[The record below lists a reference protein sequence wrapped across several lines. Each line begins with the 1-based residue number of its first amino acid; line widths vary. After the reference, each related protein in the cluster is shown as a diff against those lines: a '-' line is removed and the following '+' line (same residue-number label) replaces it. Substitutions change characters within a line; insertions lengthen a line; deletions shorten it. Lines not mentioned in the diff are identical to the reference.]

1 MKTRFLIAAL
11 GCLFLLPRAVAQ
23 TVETVASTDLYEPY
37 AVAVSSSTNVYY
49 FTDSA
54 NSRII
59 RVHPGSAKTTTLA
72 DRLLAGPQGLV
83 FTSAGLVVSESAANR
98 ISLVT
103 LEGEVTTIAGGSRG
117 NANGGGA
124 NAQFNAPAGIA
135 LDAAGNLYVADLKNN
150 SVRKIT
156 PSAQVT
162 TYATG
167 FYEPAAVA
175 VGEGGGLFVADTR
188 NHQIKLIPPG
198 GGAAVA
204 IAGVFRQPGSDDGSG
219 SSATFNNP
227 RGLLWLGG
235 DTGLLVADTG
245 NHTLRRVFQRGGA
258 WRVVTIAGRAGESGL
273 QGGEASDAR
282 FNGPMG
288 LALDLDGQVLVAD
301 LYNNALR
308 VFKRELVAT
317 PEIAPTS
324 GSYSNTVR
332 LTVKSA
338 TAGASFRY
346 TTNGVDPTPSSLLT
360 TESIDL
366 TGGPVAL
373 KLRGYSPDFATSVSV
388 SNNYTFFVSSPLMSP
403 PGGAFT
409 NDLKVS
415 VASATENADLRFT
428 VDGSTPLLSSPKWAD
443 STISSNVL
451 IRVRGFREG
460 FDSSEVLSNRFEFSV
475 ADLEVFPAG
484 GTFTNEGAIIVR
496 SATEGIDI
504 RYTSDGSVPTL
515 ASEKWTN
522 RSVFNGPLQLRA
534 FKPGYTPSTAVS
546 NLFRFVV
553 SDPIINPSGF
563 TSNDVVSVTISS
575 ATKGAKFYYTTDGS
589 DPTTASGGPLD
600 AGSQLVLGVSGP
612 LKVRGFKEGFESSVI
627 SSNQFVLKV
636 ATPNI
641 ASTLTASE
649 SPIDVTLTSDTPSS
663 QIYWS
668 IDGKDPTPVNSS
680 LYESGK
686 PISLARS
693 GVLKVRAFRNGF
705 AVSDL
710 ASQEFKFTV
719 GLPKIQ
725 PQSST
730 NINQVTVTLSSTTP
744 LDVPASGLFIT
755 TDGSDPT
762 PNSVRYEAPF
772 VVGTNAVIKV
782 IGVRSGFASSAI
794 STADLR
800 IKTPAPVMSPAS
812 GYFPNGTTVSF
823 ALSQARPDA
832 RIYYTL
838 DGSDP
843 SETSIAYSGPFTV
856 NQVVSTGQDLRL
868 VRARAFAPNT
878 LPSDTVSGQ
887 PVQENT
893 IGVPRDMKAGVGS
906 TIVVPV
912 VINLRTNLTL
922 RSVQFRVEVSPDS
935 GSTKPL
941 ASDVRALNST
951 TNDFIRLAGS
961 SSGSGPAIFST
972 SSYRSGTTSGVTLS
986 AIGTNANFTVSEFGT
1001 VAMLAV
1007 SIPADSKAGDLY
1019 RIRVVQPSGTT
1030 NAQQAQVELKAMDSR
1045 TITVAN
1051 IPYLVGDTAL
1061 GAWYNAGEFGDGNL
1075 DNSDVNNAFY
1085 ASLGVRVPYSF
1096 SDVFDAMDAYP
1107 DDDDGAVGGDGQIRF
1122 LDWQRILSRS
1132 LRRDARNWSRVWVDG
1147 GVRSTVAAVLGGS
1160 PNQAASIQKGSI
1172 NKDLWYRQAVLRGG
1186 VVDQVLPGGAVE
1198 VPVRVD
1204 VRRGESLAGLQFR
1217 VEVTSDSGPLDG
1229 PVSFSSAKG
1238 MPSPMSADGLPLNQT
1253 VASWPLVPAAA
1264 FTPALQS
1271 ARDIGYVR
1279 FVVPKSARSGQSFKI
1294 RFLNPDGAP
1303 DLETQYDV
1311 ESIPGVVWV
1320 GVKAPVAQDRISDE
1334 WKSHFFGSP
1343 LDPEVSEHA
1352 DSDGD
1357 GATNLSEYLA
1367 GTHPRKSGSKLELSR
1382 PEVKNAGGVD
1392 QVHLRW
1398 QTVRGRS
1405 YAVEVTSSLSRPDW
1419 RVVVDND
1426 EGDGEIHETQTAP
1439 SLSSGLFYRVRLK
1452 P

>member
-1 MKTRFLIAAL
+1 M
-11 GCLFLLPRAVAQ
+11 AVAQ

-54 NSRII
+54 NSRIV
-59 RVHPGSAKTTTLA
+59 RVQPGNTKSFTLA
-72 DRLLAGPQGLV
+72 DRLLAGPQGLA
-83 FTSAGLVVSESAANR
+83 FTSAGLVVSESSANR

-117 NANGGGA
+117 SANGAGA

-135 LDAAGNLYVADLKNN
+135 VDGAGNIYVADLKNN

-156 PSAQVT
+156 PAAQVT

-175 VGEGGGLFVADTR
+175 VGEGGALFVADTR
-188 NHQIKLIPPG
+188 NHQIKMIPAG
-198 GGAAVA
+198 GGAPVVL
-204 IAGVFRQPGSDDGSG
+204 AGTFRQPGSDDGSG
-219 SSATFNNP
+219 TSASFNNP
-227 RGLLWLGG
+227 RGLLWVGG
-235 DTGLLVADTG
+235 DTGLVVADTG
-245 NHTLRRVFQRGGA
+245 NHTLRRVFQRGGV
-258 WRVVTIAGRAGESGL
+258 WRVATIAGRAGESGL
-273 QGGEASDAR
+273 QGGETSDAR

-288 LALDLDGQVLVAD
+288 LALDLDGQILVAD

-317 PEIAPTS
+317 PEITPTS
-324 GSYSNTVR
+324 GSYSNSVR
-332 LTVKSA
+332 LTVKS
-338 TAGASFRY
+338 TTVGSSFRY
-346 TTNGVDPTPSSLLT
+346 TTNGIDPTPSSLL
-360 TESIDL
+360 SSGAIDL
-366 TGGPVAL
+366 TGGPIAL
-373 KLRGYSPDFATSVSV
+373 KLRGYSPDFGTSDSV
-388 SNNYTFFVSSPLMSP
+388 SNNYSFFVATPLMTPS
-403 PGGAFT
+403 GGAFT
-409 NDLKVS
+409 NDLKVN
-415 VASATENADLRFT
+415 VASATEGADLRFT
-428 VDGSTPLLSSPKWAD
+428 VDGSTPLLSSPKWTD
-443 STISSNVL
+443 GTISSNVV

-460 FDSSEVLSNRFEFSV
+460 FDSSEVISNRFEFSV
-475 ADLEVFPAG
+475 AALEVFPAG
-484 GTFTNEGAIIVR
+484 GTFTNEGAIVVKT
-496 SATEGIDI
+496 ATEGVDI
-504 RYTSDGSVPTL
+504 RYTSDGSTPTL
-515 ASEKWTN
+515 TSEKWTD

-534 FKPGYTPSTAVS
+534 FKPGYTPSIAVS

-553 SDPIINPSGF
+553 SDPIVSPAGLS
-563 TSNDVVSVTISS
+563 SNDVVRVTVSS
-575 ATKGAKFYYTTDGS
+575 ATKGVKFYYTTDGS
-589 DPTTASGGPLD
+589 DPTAASSGPVD
-600 AGSQLVLGVSGP
+600 PDSQIVVGVSGAF
-612 LKVRGFKEGFESSVI
+612 KVRGFKEGFESSVI

-636 ATPNI
+636 ATPKI
-641 ASTLTASE
+641 ASSVTTSE
-649 SPIDVTLTSDTPSS
+649 LPIDVTLNSETPSA

-668 IDGKDPTPVNSS
+668 IDGQDPRPETSN
-680 LYESGK
+680 LYESGR

-693 GVLKVRAFRNGF
+693 GVLKVRAFRKGF
-705 AVSDL
+705 VDSDVV
-710 ASQEFKFTV
+710 SQEFKFSV
-719 GLPKIQ
+719 GLPRIQ

-730 NINQVTVTLSSTTP
+730 NINQVTVTLSSATP
-744 LDVPASGLFIT
+744 LDIPLSGLFIT

-762 PNSVRYEAPF
+762 TSSVRYEAPF
-772 VVGTNAVIKV
+772 VVATNAVIKV
-782 IGVRSGFASSAI
+782 LGVRSGFASSSI
-794 STADLR
+794 SSADLR

-812 GYFPNGTTVSF
+812 GYFPNGTSVSF
-823 ALSQARPDA
+823 ALSQVRADA
-832 RIYYTL
+832 KIYYTL
-838 DGSDP
+838 DGSEP
-843 SETSIAYSGPFTV
+843 NETSTVYTSPFTV
-856 NQVVSTGQDLRL
+856 NQVVSAGQDLRL
-868 VRARAFAPNT
+868 VRARAFSPNT
-878 LPSDTVSGQ
+878 LPSEIVSGQ
-887 PVQENT
+887 PVQENA
-893 IGVPRDMKAGVGS
+893 IGIPRDMKAGVGS

-935 GSTKPL
+935 ASTKPL

-986 AIGTNANFTVSEFGT
+986 AIGTNANFSVSEFGT

-1030 NAQQAQVELKAMDSR
+1030 NAQQAQIELKAMDSR
-1045 TITVAN
+1045 TITVEN

-1061 GAWYNAGEFGDGNL
+1061 GTWYNAGEFGDGNL

-1085 ASLGVRVPYSF
+1085 ASLGIRVPYAF

-1132 LRRDARNWSRVWVDG
+1132 LRRDNRNWKRVWVDG
-1147 GVRSTVAAVLGGS
+1147 GVRNTVASVLGGS
-1160 PNQAASIQKGSI
+1160 PNQAASVQKGSLS
-1172 NKDLWYRQAVLRGG
+1172 KDLWYRQAILRGG

-1198 VPVRVD
+1198 VPVKLD

-1217 VEVTSDSGPLDG
+1217 IEVSSDLGSVEG

-1238 MPSPMSADGLPLNQT
+1238 MPSPLSADGLPSNQT
-1253 VASWPLVPAAA
+1253 VASWPLVPASA

-1279 FVVPKSARSGQSFKI
+1279 FVVPRSARTGQSFKI

-1303 DLETQYDV
+1303 DLETQYDI

-1320 GVKAPVAQDRISDE
+1320 GVKAPLPQDRISDE
-1334 WKSHFFGSP
+1334 WKNYYFGSP
-1343 LDPEVSEHA
+1343 LDPEVSEDA
-1352 DSDGD
+1352 DSDSD
-1357 GATNLSEYLA
+1357 GANNLSEYLA
-1367 GTHPRKSGSKLELSR
+1367 GTNPRKSTSRLELGR
-1382 PEVKNAGGVD
+1382 PEVRRSGGVD

-1398 QTVRGRS
+1398 QTVPGRN
-1405 YAVEVTSSLSRPDW
+1405 YAVEVSPSLSQPEW
-1419 RVVVDND
+1419 RAVVEND
-1426 EGDGEIHETQTAP
+1426 EGDGGVHETQAVP
-1439 SLSSGLFYRVRLK
+1439 SSSGGLFYRVRLK